1 MGGLVRNGQG
11 SLLVFRALTQGP
23 EVGTSLRARTG
34 FRADPSP
41 PQAAEGSTPNK
52 HPSTRLFFGAAFSC
66 PDLLVGG
73 GLRRTRGLGPL
84 PQPRSLAASGW
95 SSRSSRHLG
104 GGGRSLS
111 CLDPRPSGPGGR
123 SGGCRGPPR
132 MESSETRGLF
142 AALPLPRGARGA
154 GRRRRPQSVHASSQ
168 ASEDRFLWD
177 SSSSFDDGNQRHL
190 TLDGTKTYGR

>member
-41 PQAAEGSTPNK
+41 PPKLLREALQTSTPA
-52 HPSTRLFFGAAFSC
+52 PGCFSVLLF

-84 PQPRSLAASGW
+84 SPPTPLAGSERLELSLLTTS
-95 SSRSSRHLG
+95 G
-104 GGGRSLS
+104 GGLELPGPRVQVAARVGAAGPREWRARRPGDSL
-111 CLDPRPSGPGGR
+111 RPCHCP
-123 SGGCRGPPR
+123 
-132 MESSETRGLF
+132 EEL
-142 AALPLPRGARGA
+142 GARGA
-154 GRRRRPQSVHASSQ
+154 GVRSSVHASSQ